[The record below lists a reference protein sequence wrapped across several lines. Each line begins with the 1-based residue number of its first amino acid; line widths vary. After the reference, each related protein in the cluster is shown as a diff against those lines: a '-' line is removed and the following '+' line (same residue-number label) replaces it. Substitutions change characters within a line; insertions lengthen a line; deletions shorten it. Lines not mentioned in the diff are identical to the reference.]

1 MKKYTVQF
9 QLLESLFLLKIL
21 LLVSDEC
28 SFFLHQA
35 SNMTKLHNFPNIEF
49 EGNQKLK

>member
-9 QLLESLFLLKIL
+9 QLLESLFLVKIL
-21 LLVSDEC
+21 FLVSDEY

-35 SNMTKLHNFPNIEF
+35 SNMTQLQNFPNIEF
-49 EGNQKLK
+49 EGNQKLQ